1 MSRVAEGRF
10 FGEFTKMLNSS
21 VKVSTEKKVYTGVL
35 IGYDRETMAICL
47 KDATDVE
54 GTIYK
59 KLIIYGRIISE
70 IIETK
75 KAFDLKRLAEDLQTM
90 FPKGEVKLDN
100 EADAII
106 VLNKIKVTEKGV
118 QGSGP
123 LAERVRT
130 VYNRFVETL
139 EEGEETEV
147 EEEGE
152 EEEEAPKRKRK
163 A

>member
-1 MSRVAEGRF
+1 MKMSRVAEGRF
-10 FGEFTKMLNSS
+10 FGEFTKMLNSN
-21 VKVSTEKKVYTGVL
+21 VKVITEKTTYTGVL
-35 IGYDRETMAICL
+35 LGYDRETMAICL
-47 KDATDVE
+47 KDATDAE

-59 KLIIYGRIISE
+59 KLVIYGRIISE

-75 KAFDLKRLAEDLQTM
+75 KAFDLKKLAEDLQVM
-90 FPKGEVKLDN
+90 FPRGEVKLDS

-130 VYNRFVETL
+130 VYDKFIESMEAGGEEEVV
-139 EEGEETEV
+139 EEGEAPP
-147 EEEGE
+147 EE
-152 EEEEAPKRKRK
+152 
-163 A
+163 

>member
-10 FGEFTKMLNSS
+10 FGEFTKMLNSN
-21 VKVSTEKKVYTGVL
+21 VKVITEKTTYTGVL
-35 IGYDRETMAICL
+35 LGYDRETMAVCL
-47 KDATDVE
+47 KDATDTE

-59 KLIIYGRIISE
+59 KLVIYGPKISE

-75 KAFDLKRLAEDLQTM
+75 KAFDLKKLAEDLQVM
-90 FPKGEVKLDN
+90 FPRGEVKLDT

-106 VLNKIKVTEKGV
+106 VLNKIKVSEKGV

-130 VYNRFVETL
+130 VYDKFIETMEAGGEEVV
-139 EEGEETEV
+139 EEGEEPP
-147 EEEGE
+147 EE
-152 EEEEAPKRKRK
+152 
-163 A
+163 

>member
-10 FGEFTKMLNSS
+10 FTEFTKMLNSR
-21 VKVSTEKKVYTGVL
+21 VKVITDTKVYEGAL
-35 IGYDRETMAICL
+35 LGYDRDKMTICL
-47 KDATDVE
+47 KDATYTE
-54 GTIYK
+54 GTTYNKI
-59 KLIIYGRIISE
+59 IIYGQTIHE

-75 KAFDLKRLAEDLQTM
+75 KAFDLKRLAEDLQTI
-90 FPKGEVKLDN
+90 FPRGEVKLDT

-130 VYNRFVETL
+130 VYDRFLETM
-139 EEGEETEV
+139 EA
-147 EEEGE
+147 
-152 EEEEAPKRKRK
+152 EEEAEELDE
-163 A
+163 